1 MLVHRRQGRLGVPAD
16 RRVVEPDQRDVVGD
30 PEPGLAQHP
39 QRADRHQVGGR
50 EHGIRDGSG
59 GEHLTHGALSAVLAV
74 VPERDDDA
82 VAVDTSCS
90 HGVARAGE
98 AVAAR

>member
-1 MLVHRRQGRLGVPAD
+1 M
-16 RRVVEPDQRDVVGD
+16 VERMVGKD
-30 PEPGLAQHP
+30 
-39 QRADRHQVGGR
+39 GGSGCR

-59 GEHLTHGALSAVLAV
+59 REHLTHGALSAVLAV

-98 AVAAR
+98 GQGRP